1 MEESQEILL
10 KSLSSFGISIPENVS
25 SFSELTPTTLIS
37 LCCQSLNIL
46 GNNDDDDENHFSFP
60 ISVEDSVSVADK
72 FKICSDVSLAFK
84 NLGYLGDMNYYKF
97 LYPSEEELHKLV
109 RFLVEKLSS
118 SSEAVKFSGERDVGP
133 RLKFKEDNFGKVSE
147 SVMKNADNEEVDQ
160 NLQKVEAILKD
171 LRVDELSESSQFKA
185 GDATVVCDPL
195 RVHDILQDELFSES
209 TAEFVDSSGASG
221 HEGTAHQKDEH
232 VSTCPKETN
241 SKIQYE
247 EGDLLCQEKALKD
260 ELRANTLQMQHL
272 EEEFESWKAAADMA
286 FDENHPME
294 FFLEQLNKRI
304 DAKKH
309 NILELELQW
318 DAVQKPI
325 EEKKRSLEEHL
336 YANNPV
342 AQAKLQKL
350 REIELEMQ
358 LTSSEIRKRE
368 EEHLKLA
375 ADLKKQPEVAS
386 RRSYI
391 EQIKEITKNSSKL
404 DSDIERILR
413 DTRTLQLES
422 NSIQESLH
430 RTYAVIDEIV
440 FREAKKNTDRGQAYR
455 LLTSIHDSFEQ
466 ISEKILTTDRIR
478 REIADLEKKLA
489 AVSSRSLNEDKLQ
502 ADVDAIMKEN
512 EYLEQQIQYD

>member
-1 MEESQEILL
+1 
-10 KSLSSFGISIPENVS
+10 
-25 SFSELTPTTLIS
+25 
-37 LCCQSLNIL
+37 
-46 GNNDDDDENHFSFP
+46 
-60 ISVEDSVSVADK
+60 
-72 FKICSDVSLAFK
+72 
-84 NLGYLGDMNYYKF
+84 
-97 LYPSEEELHKLV
+97 
-109 RFLVEKLSS
+109 
-118 SSEAVKFSGERDVGP
+118 
-133 RLKFKEDNFGKVSE
+133 
-147 SVMKNADNEEVDQ
+147 MKNADNEEVDQ

>member
-1 MEESQEILL
+1 
-10 KSLSSFGISIPENVS
+10 
-25 SFSELTPTTLIS
+25 
-37 LCCQSLNIL
+37 
-46 GNNDDDDENHFSFP
+46 
-60 ISVEDSVSVADK
+60 
-72 FKICSDVSLAFK
+72 
-84 NLGYLGDMNYYKF
+84 
-97 LYPSEEELHKLV
+97 
-109 RFLVEKLSS
+109 
-118 SSEAVKFSGERDVGP
+118 
-133 RLKFKEDNFGKVSE
+133 
-147 SVMKNADNEEVDQ
+147 MKNADNEEVDQ
-160 NLQKVEAILKD
+160 NLQK
-171 LRVDELSESSQFKA
+171 
-185 GDATVVCDPL
+185 
-195 RVHDILQDELFSES
+195 DELFSES

-342 AQAKLQKL
+342 AQEKLQKL

-502 ADVDAIMKEN
+502 VDVDAIMKEN